1 MYDEDELLPLSAIS
15 QYGYCPRRAGLILL
29 EQYWADNI
37 HTAEGTAQHERVHET
52 GRESRAN
59 MAELFGVAVRS
70 LTLGLS
76 GKADS
81 LELSADPSGC
91 PIRGMDGLWLVRP
104 VEYKHGKVRHEHEYE
119 MQLCAQAMCLE
130 EMLGCSIPEG
140 DLFYYNDHRR
150 IAVSFTNALR
160 ADVRAAAKE
169 LHELVRTGVIPQ
181 ASKSRKCRECSL
193 REMCMPGVRDR
204 SRAYLEKLRRI
215 ASGKEDTL

>member
-15 QYGYCPRRAGLILL
+15 QYGYCPRRAGLVLL
-29 EQYWADNI
+29 EQGWADNI
-37 HTAEGTAQHERVHET
+37 HTAEGTAQHERVHEG

-150 IAVSFTNALR
+150 FAVSFTAALR
-160 ADVRAAAKE
+160 ADVRMAAEA
-169 LHELVRTGVIPQ
+169 LHQLVRSGVMPQ
-181 ASKSRKCRECSL
+181 SLKSRKCRECSL
-193 REMCMPGVRDR
+193 VDICMPGLRDR
-204 SRAYLEKLRRI
+204 STVYRERLRLI
-215 ASGKEDTL
+215 ASGKEDPL